1 MNNKLSLLISALI
14 FSSSLCAQE
23 LSKKYAE
30 TITTEDLKAH
40 LTIIASDEMEGRETG
55 SPGQFKAAAYIADH
69 FKSLGLQTLHT
80 DKDGNPSYYQN
91 FNLYQKGWSE
101 AYMKVAGKSKVF
113 FKDFYPNGMV
123 NVPNEQNVDVAFV
136 SYGMETDYKGMDISG
151 QAVLYFEDV
160 PSNFDFSTLSQTEF
174 NSEDAKVKYLEKIKL
189 ETAKKNGASYIFII
203 SKDAE
208 DLFNTRAAERKAVLS
223 RFNRMMIE
231 RGDDAP
237 ASEQPSF
244 VVSYKMASEMLGI
257 STKKLKKIEAQ
268 SLKKKRSLA
277 KKLKNQ
283 KISFIT
289 KRDQNQ
295 VETMNVMGFMEGTDK
310 KDEVLIVTSHYDH
323 IGMNSKGEVYNGA
336 DDDGSGTCAVLEIA
350 EAFTKAK
357 NEGNGPRRSILFMTV
372 TGEEKGLLGSRY
384 YTDINPTIPLKNTIA
399 NLNIDMIGRID
410 KKHENDD
417 KYIYLIGSDKL
428 SSELHSIS
436 EEANEKFI
444 NYNLDYTFNDTS
456 DPNRFYYRSDH
467 YNFAKNNIPVIFYFS
482 GVHEDYHGLGDE
494 VEKIL
499 FPKYSQISRL
509 VFHTAW
515 TLANREERIKVDSN
529 KK

>member
-1 MNNKLSLLISALI
+1 MKKNLIVLALCLFAASRISA
-14 FSSSLCAQE
+14 QD
-23 LSKKYAE
+23 LSEQYAN
-30 TITTEDLKAH
+30 TITVDDLRKH

-69 FKSLGLQTLHT
+69 FKNLGLQTLQT
-80 DKDGNPSYYQN
+80 GKDGKPSYYQY
-91 FNLYQKGWSE
+91 FNLYQKGWTE
-101 AYMKVAGKSKVF
+101 AYMKVNGRSKVF

-123 NVPNEQNVDVAFV
+123 NVPVEQTVDVVFA
-136 SYGMETDYKGMDISG
+136 SYGLEGDYANLDVNGKV
-151 QAVLYFEDV
+151 VLYFEDL
-160 PSNFDFSTLSQTEF
+160 PANFDFSSISETPID
-174 NSEDAKVKYLEKIKL
+174 NEDARSKFLEKTKL
-189 ETAKKNGASYIFII
+189 ELAKEKGAAYIFVI
-203 SKDAE
+203 SKDNE
-208 DLFNTRAAERKAVLS
+208 ELFMTRAAERKAVLS
-223 RFNRMMIE
+223 RFNRMMLDQADE
-231 RGDDAP
+231 NP
-237 ASEQPSF
+237 ASKQPSF
-244 VVSYKMASEMLGI
+244 VISYKLASEILGV
-257 STKKLKKIEAQ
+257 STAKLEKV
-268 SLKKKRSLA
+268 SGMSSKKRSKLA
-277 KKLKNQ
+277 RKLKSQ
-283 KISFIT
+283 QVTFKT

-295 VETMNVMGFMEGTDK
+295 IETMNVMGFMEGTDK
-310 KDEVLIVTSHYDH
+310 KDEVLIITSHYDH
-323 IGMNSKGEVYNGA
+323 IGMNSKGEVFNGA

-372 TGEEKGLLGSRY
+372 AGEEKGLLGSRY
-384 YTDINPTIPLKNTIA
+384 YTDVNPTIPLAKSIA

-410 KKHENDD
+410 KEHADND

-428 SSELHSIS
+428 SSELHNIS
-436 EEANEKFI
+436 EEANNKYI
-444 NYNLDYTFNDTS
+444 NFDLDYTFNDPN

-515 TLANREERIKVDSN
+515 DLANRDGRIKVDSN